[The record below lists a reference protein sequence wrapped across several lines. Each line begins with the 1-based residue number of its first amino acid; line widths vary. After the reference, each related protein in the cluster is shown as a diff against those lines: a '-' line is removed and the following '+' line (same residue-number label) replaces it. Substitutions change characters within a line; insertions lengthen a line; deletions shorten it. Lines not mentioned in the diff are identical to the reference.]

1 MAMSQKQIDELLKDK
16 KNIQA
21 TEEQPQIPGKEQK
34 PQKKSSIKP
43 YNFLAPQRYQKE
55 QIKMLDNV
63 FDNFARF
70 VGSQLTSMLRIS
82 CSAKIVGI
90 TETKFRDY
98 NAQVGDSSLIGIIEF
113 ESPENWLDRKLE
125 LMLIERPIS
134 FAILDYLL
142 GGDGSCYN
150 IEREYTEIE
159 MDILENVIR
168 QFAPPKNNIWNNYAP
183 DMKRN
188 LQMIETNLRM
198 IQSIPADETIVVL
211 DLELEIKGLHGML
224 QLVFPSPTMDAFL
237 NIFSSKVSS
246 VKKTAEDDELVARK
260 RNILESIKDTPLT
273 VTGVLGTT
281 EIHVQEL
288 LELQPGD
295 IFLLNDANREQSVRI
310 KVEDEVWFKGKI
322 GVHKKNYAVK
332 VTETLNHK

>member
-1 MAMSQKQIDELLKDK
+1 MAMSQKQIDELLLDKD
-16 KNIQA
+16 NIQA
-21 TEEQPQIPGKEQK
+21 EAQSSDASKAKNSP
-34 PQKKSSIKP
+34 KKSVVKP

-82 CSAKIVGI
+82 CTARIVGT
-90 TETKFRDY
+90 TEMKFRDY
-98 NAQVGDSSLIGIIEF
+98 NTQIGDSSLIGIIEF
-113 ESPENWLDRKLE
+113 ESPENWPDRKTE
-125 LMLIERPIS
+125 LMVLERPIS
-134 FAILDYLL
+134 FALMDYLL
-142 GGDGSCYN
+142 GGDGTCYN
-150 IEREYTEIE
+150 IDREYTEIE
-159 MDILENVIR
+159 MDILENIIK

-211 DLELEIKGLHGML
+211 DLELEIKGLHGLL
-224 QLVFPSPTMDAFL
+224 QLVLPSPTMDAFL
-237 NIFSSKVSS
+237 NIFSSKALA
-246 VKKTAEDDELVARK
+246 VKKEDEDEELVLRK
-260 RNILESIKDTPLT
+260 RNILDSIKDTPLT

-281 EIHVQEL
+281 EIQVQEL

-295 IFLLNDANREQSVRI
+295 IFLLNDASKDQSVHI
-310 KVEDEVWFKGKI
+310 KVEDDVWFKGKI

-332 VTETLNHK
+332 VTETLNHR